1 MQVVFCSGGPEACFL
16 AYRVACSLT
25 LRSTVVVT
33 ALVDKGG
40 ATDVVCVDF
49 CKAFDMVLHHILI
62 SKLESK
68 MLQVALAAEV
78 TSNLV
83 LQKCS
88 AW

>member
-33 ALVDKGG
+33 ALVDKEG

-49 CKAFDMVLHHILI
+49 CKAFNMVLHHILT
-62 SKLESK
+62 STLERYKFDGVNSSVDK
-68 MLQVALAAEV
+68 E
-78 TSNLV
+78 LV
-83 LQKCS
+83 G
-88 AW
+88 

>member
-68 MLQVALAAEV
+68 MLQVALAADV

>member
-40 ATDVVCVDF
+40 VTDVVYVDF

-68 MLQVALAAEV
+68 MLQVALAADV